1 MMSFVEKYRIPLLI
15 SLLVFFVMSL
25 VGVANNPSWSPWI
38 IGGLFG
44 ALFMVVFSLKT
55 RSTLFP
61 SKIEKNSADIQT
73 TFLLTSLIEL
83 DDNPL
88 LIITSD
94 GQVLL
99 QSKGTQ
105 GVFDRRLSKLEDVK
119 NFATFW
125 SLTNQSLALENGA
138 TFDWENKGNVYQTR
152 IQPLHIDQTFFGLFI
167 SIHDITSTNKLDQ
180 LQTEFLGDLSHEL
193 KTPLAAII
201 GASEI
206 LNQTERKLTPKER
219 TMFTEIIKKESN
231 RMQRLMDELSHLTL
245 LDNKL
250 FSTLIKSEFVLYDLL
265 VEVIE
270 IHTLELEK
278 KKLTVSLDES
288 CKTIV
293 FLDRDKA
300 FQIFSNLL
308 SNAIRYTD
316 VGGVTFRSDVVQK
329 HTIIYVS
336 DTGAGIEPQN
346 MTRVFNRFY
355 RTDFA
360 RNRVQGGSGLGL
372 AITRAIIEAHDG
384 KIDVQSAI
392 GKGTT
397 FSLTLPNIR

>member
-1 MMSFVEKYRIPLLI
+1 MMSFVEKYRLPILFLLI
-15 SLLVFFVMSL
+15 IFLVFSL
-25 VGVANNPSWSPWI
+25 VGVANNPTWSPWI
-38 IGGLFG
+38 ISGSIGSLI
-44 ALFMVVFSLKT
+44 LLVFSIKP
-55 RSTLFP
+55 SSPLFP
-61 SKIEKNSADIQT
+61 SKNEKNSADIQT

-83 DDNPL
+83 NDHPL
-88 LIITSD
+88 LVITSD
-94 GQVLL
+94 GQVLI

-105 GVFDRRLSKLEDVK
+105 GVFARIISKLEDVK
-119 NFATFW
+119 NYSTFW
-125 SLTNQSLALENGA
+125 SVTNQSLALENGA
-138 TFDWENKGNVYQTR
+138 TFDWESNGKVYQTR
-152 IQPLHIDQTFFGLFI
+152 IQPLHFHQTFFGLFI
-167 SIHDITSTNKLDQ
+167 TIQDITSTNKLDQ

-201 GASEI
+201 GASDI

-250 FSTLIKSEFVLYDLL
+250 FSTLIKSEFMLHDLL
-265 VEVIE
+265 SEVVEV
-270 IHTLELEK
+270 HTLELEK
-278 KKLTVSLDES
+278 KKLVVSLDES

-308 SNAIRYTD
+308 SNAIRYTEK
-316 VGGVTFRSDVVQK
+316 GGITVRCDIVQK
-329 HTIIYVS
+329 HTIIHLS

-346 MTRVFNRFY
+346 IARVFNRFY

-360 RNRVQGGSGLGL
+360 RNRVQGGTGLGL
-372 AITRAIIEAHDG
+372 AITRAIIEAHHG
-384 KIDVQSAI
+384 KIEVQSVL

-397 FSLTLPNIR
+397 FSITLPNVR